1 MSLQKKKNKK
11 KFMKLYQQKKKYFKK
26 YMRLVY
32 FIGMLHT
39 MITFKRVID
48 KSEKYISNF
57 LFIYLFIFIF
67 YNLIFDDEAFE
78 PYKCIC

>member
-1 MSLQKKKNKK
+1 MSLKKKKIYETIPTKKKN
-11 KFMKLYQQKKKYFKK
+11 FKK

-57 LFIYLFIFIF
+57 LFIYLFIYF
-67 YNLIFDDEAFE
+67 YLL
-78 PYKCIC
+78 